1 MAHKKGVGS
10 SRNGRDSN
18 PQMLGVKEF
27 AGELVKAGNILVRQR
42 GTKFDPGANVGIG
55 KDHTLFALIDGYV
68 KFEGFRKRRRI
79 SVYAKSLHGAEVSP
93 SGNGSNGKGAK
104 EPKAKTA
111 GAAPKAEKPASK
123 PAAKAA
129 GAKASVVEKAAK
141 AVGETAATVAVAAE
155 HALVRDEK

>member
-42 GTKFDPGANVGIG
+42 GTKFDPGANVGMG

-68 KFEGFRKRRRI
+68 KFEGYRRRRRI
-79 SVYAKSLHGAEVSP
+79 SVYAERFEAAGETP
-93 SGNGSNGKGAK
+93 SGNGHKAVAKSVK
-104 EPKAKTA
+104 EPKAAAAKA
-111 GAAPKAEKPASK
+111 SAPVRAPKAQSAETKPAARK
-123 PAAKAA
+123 PAAKSGGHAA
-129 GAKASVVEKAAK
+129 AS
-141 AVGETAATVAVAAE
+141 GEA
-155 HALVRDEK
+155 

>member
-42 GTKFDPGANVGIG
+42 GTKFDPGANVGMG

-68 KFEGFRKRRRI
+68 KFEGYRRRRRI
-79 SVYAKSLHGAEVSP
+79 SVYAERFE
-93 SGNGSNGKGAK
+93 GAK
-104 EPKAKTA
+104 EPVGNGHKAA
-111 GAAPKAEKPASK
+111 ANGAKQPKAQASSKASSAAKAPKAEASAEKLSRKAPAKPVEQ
-123 PAAKAA
+123 AAAP
-129 GAKASVVEKAAK
+129 
-141 AVGETAATVAVAAE
+141 GEA
-155 HALVRDEK
+155 